1 MKNPFRR
8 KPNPG
13 FYPPEFAQ
21 EVPLFVL
28 VFQQRGEDFAPLRR
42 EVKRHTPPLEKL
54 GSAFVP
60 LLCFLQLP
68 WLWSQLQ
75 TTGWTVTAIRNNWLL
90 PALLSLLGY
99 NAWHRWNAR
108 RQFVRQCEKFPF
120 RTLVVAPSGCIVFTS
135 NERGQYTEPPLVLF
149 WARWRAIIGYSNT
162 NERAILVG
170 KGYHAVYISN
180 RIVGCTC
187 DVEQSSRILD
197 ELLAPPLKDGPP
209 IAEPN

>member
-1 MKNPFRR
+1 MKNLFRR
-8 KPNPG
+8 KPSS
-13 FYPPEFAQ
+13 YPPEFTQEAQ
-21 EVPLFVL
+21 LFVL

-42 EVKRHTPPLEKL
+42 EVKRHTPLLERL

-60 LLCFLQLP
+60 LLCLLQLP

-75 TTGWTVTAIRNNWLL
+75 TTGWTMAALRNNWFFPLTL
-90 PALLSLLGY
+90 ALLGY
-99 NAWHRWNAR
+99 NAWHGWNVR
-108 RQFVRQCEKFPF
+108 RQFVRQCEKFPW
-120 RTLVVAPSGCIVFTS
+120 RTLIVVPSGCVVFAS
-135 NERGQYTEPPLVLF
+135 NERGQFTEPPLIFF

-170 KGYHAVYISN
+170 KGYHAVLISN
-180 RIVGCTC
+180 RILGCSCSVT
-187 DVEQSSRILD
+187 QASRILD